1 MALDVSIIV
10 VNWNTR
16 DVTCNCL
23 VSVFGQTKDVR
34 FEVILI
40 DNASS
45 DGSVEKIRKDFPQVT
60 LIANDGNRGFAAAN
74 NQGMEIAK
82 GRYVLLLNPDTI
94 ILDGAVQKTIAFAD
108 SFTDIGVVGCQVWL
122 NDSEIQ
128 QTCFSFPSVVSLFLQ
143 ETGLRKIAPRSRLLG
158 WSNYGWWDRTSQMD
172 VDVISGMF
180 MLVRHEVI
188 DKVGVMDEAYY
199 VYAEETDWCF
209 RVHNAGWRCVFT
221 PIARIVHLDGG
232 SKSTGLVRV
241 KMFVQMQKSILIFHR
256 KNKGVISWFFARMI
270 YIFSMSMRFV
280 LSIPPSVLSRDG
292 LEAKKKALAVAA
304 LRYHVWGIEPR

>member
-23 VSVFGQTKDVR
+23 ESVFRQTKDVG

-45 DGSVEKIRKDFPQVT
+45 DGSVERIRKDFPQVT

-74 NQGMEIAK
+74 NQGMGIAK

-94 ILDGAVQKTIAFAD
+94 ILDEAVQKTIAFAD

-128 QTCFSFPSVVSLFLQ
+128 QTCFSFPSVGSLFLQ

-188 DKVGVMDEAYY
+188 DKVGMMDEAYY

-221 PIARIVHLDGG
+221 PIASIVHLDGG

-270 YIFSMSMRFV
+270 YILSMSMRFV
-280 LSIPPSVLSRDG
+280 LSIPLSVLSRDG
-292 LEAKKKALAVAA
+292 LVSKKKVQAGAA